1 MNTAVTF
8 FSALLGRIQNRF
20 PGPQDR
26 GATLV
31 EYGLLVGL
39 ISVMI
44 IVAVTA
50 LGVRLSGLFAMIT
63 TALGG

>member
-8 FSALLGRIQNRF
+8 FSALLERMQNRAL
-20 PGPQDR
+20 GPQDR

-39 ISVMI
+39 ISVVI

-63 TALGG
+63 TALG